1 MVVDPSTTKYLIK
14 ASVQADGV
22 VEKPDIIGAIFGQ
35 TEGLLGNEL
44 DMRDLQKSARIG
56 RVEVEVDTRGGKT
69 TGTILLPSALDKVES
84 AILAAGLETIDRI
97 GPAKATI
104 KVLSI
109 EDTRESRRKQVVDR
123 AKELL
128 SNINEAPG
136 QNSDKIADEVRSAV
150 QVAEITK
157 FRNTKLPAGPNV
169 DSSDSVIL
177 VEGRN
182 DVLNLLKCGIKN
194 AVAVEG
200 TNVPDEVK
208 ELTKEKTTT
217 IFVDGDRGGELIAK
231 EILQTCEVDFVARAP
246 PTREVEEL
254 PHKLVMKCLKNK
266 LTADQFISQLGI
278 NISRPESSGKK
289 QAPRDGSDD
298 FGSAVAD
305 EPRSDR
311 PERPQQRDD
320 RRDDRRGGGDR
331 GREGGRGG
339 ERRDDR
345 REGGRGG
352 ERSEGDDRRGGGRDR
367 RGRGEGR
374 GGERRDDRRDGGR
387 EGGRDGGRGEGR
399 APRRDEEPM
408 PAREGEQATEPAAAA
423 APRREGDPRAAYREQ
438 LAGLSG
444 TLKAVLLDDTG
455 NPVQSDLAVRELAD
469 TLKGAKD
476 FVHAVVFDGVITQRL
491 LDIAAERKIA
501 TVVGVKMGNVT
512 KVPDTVE
519 ILTRDD
525 LK

>member
-109 EDTRESRRKQVVDR
+109 EDTRESRRKMVVDR

-128 SNINEAPG
+128 ASINEAPG

-157 FRNTKLPAGPNV
+157 WRNTKLPAGPNV
-169 DSSDSVIL
+169 DSSDSIIV

-194 AVAVEG
+194 AIAVEG
-200 TNVPDEVK
+200 TNIPDEVK

-217 IFVDGDRGGELIAK
+217 VFVDGDRGGELIAK

-266 LTADQFISQLGI
+266 LTADQFIQQLGLSI
-278 NISRPESSGKK
+278 KRPESSGQKP
-289 QAPRDGSDD
+289 APREGGDD
-298 FGSAVAD
+298 FGAAEPARQGGGRD
-305 EPRSDR
+305 EGRREGGRDASRGGER
-311 PERPQQRDD
+311 PERPQHEGRREGG
-320 RRDDRRGGGDR
+320 RRDDR

-339 ERRDDR
+339 ERAGDDDR
-345 REGGRGG
+345 R
-352 ERSEGDDRRGGGRDR
+352 GGRDR

-374 GGERRDDRRDGGR
+374 EGGRGGERAER
-387 EGGRDGGRGEGR
+387 GGRDERR
-399 APRRDEEPM
+399 PRRDDEAEGAA
-408 PAREGEQATEPAAAA
+408 PAGEAPAEAEAAP
-423 APRREGDPRAAYREQ
+423 APRREGDPRAAFREHLQ
-438 LAGLSG
+438 GLSG

-455 NPVQSDLAVRELAD
+455 NPVQGDLAVRELAD

-476 FVHAVVFDGVITQRL
+476 SVHAVVFDGVITQRL
-491 LDIAAERKIA
+491 LDIAAEKKIA

-525 LK
+525 LS

>member
-56 RVEVEVDTRGGKT
+56 RVEVDVETRGGKT
-69 TGTILLPSALDKVES
+69 NGTILLPSALDKVES

-97 GPAKATI
+97 GPAKAVI

-109 EDTRESRRKQVVDR
+109 TDTRESRRKQVVDR

-128 SNINEAPG
+128 SSINEAPG
-136 QNSDKIADEVRSAV
+136 QDSDKIADEVRSAV

-194 AVAVEG
+194 AIAVEG
-200 TNVPDEVK
+200 TNVPDEIK
-208 ELTKEKTTT
+208 ELTKEKTT
-217 IFVDGDRGGELIAK
+217 IVFVDGDRGGELIAK

-266 LTADQFISQLGI
+266 LTADQFVSQLGI
-278 NISRPESSGKK
+278 NISRPESAGKK
-289 QAPRDGSDD
+289 QAPKDGSAD
-298 FGSAVAD
+298 FGTDVVD
-305 EPRSDR
+305 EVRGDSQR
-311 PERPQQRDD
+311 TERPQQE
-320 RRDDRRGGGDR
+320 RREGGRGGDDRRGGDRGERGGRDERRGGDRRGGERGGERREGGRGGDDRRGGDR
-331 GREGGRGG
+331 GREGGRG
-339 ERRDDR
+339 
-345 REGGRGG
+345 RGG
-352 ERSEGDDRRGGGRDR
+352 D
-367 RGRGEGR
+367 RGE
-374 GGERRDDRRDGGR
+374 RRDGGR
-387 EGGRDGGRGEGR
+387 E
-399 APRRDEEPM
+399 RRDDA
-408 PAREGEQATEPAAAA
+408 PAQPREGEAPVEAAAP

-438 LAGLSG
+438 LSGLSG

-476 FVHAVVFDGVITQRL
+476 SVHAVVFDGVITQRL

-525 LK
+525 LN

>member
-22 VEKPDIIGAIFGQ
+22 VEKPDIIGAVFGQ

-56 RVEVEVDTRGGKT
+56 RVEVDVETRGGKT
-69 TGTILLPSALDKVES
+69 SGTIILPSALDKVES

-97 GPAKATI
+97 GPAKAI
-104 KVLSI
+104 VKVLSI
-109 EDTRESRRKQVVDR
+109 EDTRDARRKQVADR

-128 SNINEAPG
+128 ATINEGAG
-136 QNSDKIADEVRSAV
+136 QNSDKITDEVRSAV

-169 DSSDSVIL
+169 DSSDSVII

-194 AVAVEG
+194 AVAIEG
-200 TNVPDEVK
+200 TNVPDEIK
-208 ELTKEKTTT
+208 DLTKEKTAT

-231 EILQTCEVDFVARAP
+231 ELLQTCEVDFVAVAP
-246 PTREVEEL
+246 ANSEVEHL
-254 PHKLVMKCLKNK
+254 THKQVMKCLQQKA
-266 LTADQFISQLGI
+266 TADQWVSRNRIS
-278 NISRPESSGKK
+278 ISRPESSGRKP
-289 QAPRDGSDD
+289 AADRDE
-298 FGSAVAD
+298 AD
-305 EPRSDR
+305 EP
-311 PERPQQRDD
+311 
-320 RRDDRRGGGDR
+320 RRDDRREERGGRSERPSREDRGGRGGDR
-331 GREGGRGG
+331 G

-345 REGGRGG
+345 REGGRD
-352 ERSEGDDRRGGGRDR
+352 DDRRGGRDR
-367 RGRGEGR
+367 RGRGGDR
-374 GGERRDDRRDGGR
+374 GERRDDRRGGR
-387 EGGRDGGRGEGR
+387 SERSDDEGSEGD
-399 APRRDEEPM
+399 APR
-408 PAREGEQATEPAAAA
+408 EPAPAP
-423 APRREGDPRAAYREQ
+423 APRPEGDPRSQFKAT
-438 LAGLSG
+438 LSGLSG

-455 NPVQSDLAVRELAD
+455 NPLQGELAVRELAD
-469 TLKGAKD
+469 TLKGSKD
-476 FVHAVVFDGVITQRL
+476 TVRAVVFDGVITQRL
-491 LDIAAERKIA
+491 LDIAAEKKIA

-525 LK
+525 LQ

>member
-1 MVVDPSTTKYLIK
+1 
-14 ASVQADGV
+14 
-22 VEKPDIIGAIFGQ
+22 
-35 TEGLLGNEL
+35 
-44 DMRDLQKSARIG
+44 
-56 RVEVEVDTRGGKT
+56 
-69 TGTILLPSALDKVES
+69 
-84 AILAAGLETIDRI
+84 AGLETIDRI
-97 GPAKATI
+97 GPAKAVI

-109 EDTRESRRKQVVDR
+109 TDTRESRRKQVVDR

-128 SNINEAPG
+128 SGINEAPG
-136 QNSDKIADEVRSAV
+136 QDSDKIADEVRSAV

-169 DSSDSVIL
+169 DSSDSVIQ

-200 TNVPDEVK
+200 TNVPDEIK
-208 ELTKEKTTT
+208 ELTKEKTT
-217 IFVDGDRGGELIAK
+217 IVFVDGDRGGELIAK

-278 NISRPESSGKK
+278 NISRPESAGKK
-289 QAPRDGSDD
+289 QAPKDGSAD
-298 FGSAVAD
+298 FGTDVAD
-305 EPRSDR
+305 EVRGESR
-311 PERPQQRDD
+311 PERPQ
-320 RRDDRRGGGDR
+320 
-331 GREGGRGG
+331 RE

-345 REGGRGG
+345 REGGRNDDRRGG
-352 ERSEGDDRRGGGRDR
+352 DRGRGREDDRRGGGRGGD
-367 RGRGEGR
+367 RGRGREGGREGGRGGERDGGRGR
-374 GGERRDDRRDGGR
+374 GGERRDERPRERRED
-387 EGGRDGGRGEGR
+387 
-399 APRRDEEPM
+399 APAA
-408 PAREGEQATEPAAAA
+408 AREGEAPAEAPAAT
-423 APRREGDPRAAYREQ
+423 PRREGDPRAAYREQ

-455 NPVQSDLAVRELAD
+455 NPVQADLAVRELAD

-476 FVHAVVFDGVITQRL
+476 SVHAVVFDGVITQRL